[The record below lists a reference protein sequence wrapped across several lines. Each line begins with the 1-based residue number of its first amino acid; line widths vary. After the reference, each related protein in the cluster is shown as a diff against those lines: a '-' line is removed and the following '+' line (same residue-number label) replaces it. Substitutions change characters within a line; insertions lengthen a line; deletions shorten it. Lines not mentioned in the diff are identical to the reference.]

1 MTLDENEEK
10 LLRSVA
16 LQNAQAVLL
25 ARERAERE
33 LRDSKDRITNILESI
48 SDAFVVFDKEWRFTY
63 VNPQAEP
70 IVRPLHK
77 GRADLDVLGQ
87 SVYDLIAPEFRAQ
100 FIEFNESVGQGN
112 KGQVEFQ
119 IVGLKG
125 TRRWMEAHA
134 VPMRDPSTNQTV
146 QLAVARDVTSRREA
160 EEKLFRS
167 EEDLRALAN
176 SIPQLA
182 WMANPDGEIF
192 WFNRGWFEYTGT
204 TPEQMADSGWKALHD
219 PNMLSCVLERWA
231 EPLAKR
237 NSV

>member
-1 MTLDENEEK
+1 MVEAD
-10 LLRSVA
+10 
-16 LQNAQAVLL
+16 
-25 ARERAERE
+25 
-33 LRDSKDRITNILESI
+33 RD
-48 SDAFVVFDKEWRFTY
+48 V
-63 VNPQAEP
+63 
-70 IVRPLHK
+70 
-77 GRADLDVLGQ
+77 DVLGQ
-87 SVYDLIAPEFRAQ
+87 SVYALIAPEFREQ
-100 FIEFNESVGQGN
+100 FIELNESVCQGN

-146 QLAVARDVTSRREA
+146 QLAATRAVTARREA

-192 WFNRGWFEYTGT
+192 WFNRGWFKYTVT
-204 TPEQMADSGWKALHD
+204 TPVQMADSGWKARRY
-219 PNMLSCVLERWA
+219 PRA
-231 EPLAKR
+231 LAPAWGHPEV
-237 NSV
+237 SHPMETGTVVSTTLQLT